1 MPLFGQGYEQTE
13 KMLEISLKRYNHN
26 YYFLIKIAR
35 MEFVENPA
43 GWEIVI
49 EDITKRKVAEIE
61 LIQSEQKYRALV
73 EQVSEAFVT
82 VDLKG
87 TIKSY
92 KKTVRDLTDFTEDD
106 IINHNIREFILPE
119 SSIDNPVF
127 LFNTSYL
134 MDPRKNHVPIP
145 CQMKNKNG
153 VYR

>member
-1 MPLFGQGYEQTE
+1 
-13 KMLEISLKRYNHN
+13 
-26 YYFLIKIAR
+26 

-127 LFNTSYL
+127 LFNTQ
-134 MDPRKNHVPIP
+134 VPYGSPEKP
-145 CQMKNKNG
+145 CPDTMPNEKQKRRLPVVRTDHFPGCRYTKQAPGYFYCNA
-153 VYR
+153 